1 MDQNHVIEII
11 PQQIFETMK
20 YDIFTDYKNTFQ
32 SLLDAKYIKQRK
44 EIFESIHKLS
54 NKLGFKSQ
62 TFFLTTYYLDLIL
75 LQYSMPSH
83 KYFLLA
89 LGCLVIASKYSENDP
104 VVPPLENFIVLFNK
118 IKKMDSPVTF
128 EQLYKMEVKICKLL
142 KYNLHYVTSYDFDFF
157 FFNHGIIKKEQIIE
171 ILSIDNDDN
180 ETDKEFVLDGNYV
193 KKILEKIYRKS
204 RSFLNLVIY
213 NDTLCF
219 KYNSLLLSI
228 YIMKKSVEFVI
239 LNEYKDKNNYY
250 YNIFQQNIIIKTD
263 NYFKEIMDNFYSIDY
278 ESSPNYQEL
287 IKDKEIINIF
297 PQNENINTNN
307 ISKKNII
314 ENNNDNP
321 ATSATLDDVH
331 SSNKLLKSMTLKN
344 NYKVINS
351 KINIKKA
358 LNGKK
363 SYYNSLFNKNN
374 HENQI
379 ERYGKNINKN
389 NSTTK
394 YQKIKINIKKDFSMC
409 NKHCIDRYSNINFSD
424 YKSLCKL
431 NIFTE
436 KSIDKSNHFND
447 SHSLEKFSYNNNKI
461 SVNNIRPHI
470 NDVKLVNSNSNIY
483 RYSTIYNDDK
493 NKSVEKNNEVIVN
506 KNNKNKPYFKK
517 VIHNNVMKTANKKA
531 VVTGLISK
539 TNTIKNEYGNN
550 LTLSINTNKKKKN
563 RFDNNLNSGYNKS
576 NINDENNLFQTR
588 KTLDFNNQ
596 IFKSQEK
603 SKEKKEEKL
612 KKKEKSVDKNNNIN
626 SNTNIIYNYYF
637 SNNNYYTNNKNIEN
651 SNNNI
656 KSTFY
661 KNKIGSEP
669 NILTN
674 ISNSN
679 ANFSIGSSRKSATNN
694 NFKKN
699 SIVNMKYCNFKNGQ
713 FLNNEE
719 NNNHT
724 NLRKNISPKSINKIL
739 SSESFYRKKNND
751 KNFTGMKNKMAVSK
765 DVRNTINSMKNL
777 DSNSSTK
784 KSKNFFPLNKNSNYQ
799 KKLLKRFVKKNT
811 FNFNTIDTYNNFD
824 GVNNIKQNL
833 NFDNEDGIG
842 KKILSIAIND
852 DNNINQI
859 NGY

>member
-1 MDQNHVIEII
+1 
-11 PQQIFETMK
+11 
-20 YDIFTDYKNTFQ
+20 
-32 SLLDAKYIKQRK
+32 
-44 EIFESIHKLS
+44 
-54 NKLGFKSQ
+54 
-62 TFFLTTYYLDLIL
+62 
-75 LQYSMPSH
+75 
-83 KYFLLA
+83 
-89 LGCLVIASKYSENDP
+89 
-104 VVPPLENFIVLFNK
+104 
-118 IKKMDSPVTF
+118 
-128 EQLYKMEVKICKLL
+128 
-142 KYNLHYVTSYDFDFF
+142 
-157 FFNHGIIKKEQIIE
+157 
-171 ILSIDNDDN
+171 
-180 ETDKEFVLDGNYV
+180 
-193 KKILEKIYRKS
+193 
-204 RSFLNLVIY
+204 
-213 NDTLCF
+213 
-219 KYNSLLLSI
+219 
-228 YIMKKSVEFVI
+228 
-239 LNEYKDKNNYY
+239 
-250 YNIFQQNIIIKTD
+250 
-263 NYFKEIMDNFYSIDY
+263 MDNFYSIDY

-517 VIHNNVMKTANKKA
+517 VIHNNVMKTVNKKT
-531 VVTGLISK
+531 VITGLINRS
-539 TNTIKNEYGNN
+539 NTIKNEYLNN
-550 LTLSINTNKKKKN
+550 LSLSMNANKKLKN
-563 RFDNNLNSGYNKS
+563 RLVNIPNSGTKNNKG
-576 NINDENNLFQTR
+576 NINDENYVYQNR
-588 KTLDFNNQ
+588 KTMEYTNLIFN
-596 IFKSQEK
+596 SQEK
-603 SKEKKEEKL
+603 SKEKSREKVKEN
-612 KKKEKSVDKNNNIN
+612 KKSDDRNSNTN

-637 SNNNYYTNNKNIEN
+637 SNNNYYTNNQNIKNT
-651 SNNNI
+651 NNNI
-656 KSTFY
+656 NVGFY
-661 KNKIGSEP
+661 KNKIGSES
-669 NILTN
+669 NVLTN
-674 ISNSN
+674 INNSN
-679 ANFSIGSSRKSATNN
+679 VNFSIESSRKSTTNN
-694 NFKKN
+694 LKN
-699 SIVNMKYCNFKNGQ
+699 SGIVNLKYCNLNSEPV
-713 FLNNEE
+713 LNNEK
-719 NNNHT
+719 NNYNNYS
-724 NLRKNISPKSINKIL
+724 NLKKNISPKTKNNIL
-739 SSESFYRKKNND
+739 YSESFYKKKINS
-751 KNFTGMKNKMAVSK
+751 KNFTRMKYKVATSK
-765 DVRNTINSMKNL
+765 NVRNTTNSMKNF
-777 DSNSSTK
+777 DSNSSVK
-784 KSKNFFPLNKNSNYQ
+784 KSKNIYPSNKNKNYE
-799 KKLLKRFVKKNT
+799 KKLLHRFVKKNT
-811 FNFNTIDTYNNFD
+811 FNTIDTYNNVED
-824 GVNNIKQNL
+824 VNNIKQNL
-833 NFDNEDGIG
+833 NFDNEDEVR
-842 KKILSIAIND
+842 
-852 DNNINQI
+852 
-859 NGY
+859 